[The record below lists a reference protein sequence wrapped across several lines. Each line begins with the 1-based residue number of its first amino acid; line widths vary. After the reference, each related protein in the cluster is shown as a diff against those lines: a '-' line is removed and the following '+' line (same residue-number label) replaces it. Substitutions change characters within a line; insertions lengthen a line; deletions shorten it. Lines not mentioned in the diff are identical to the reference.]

1 MPRTKKG
8 AGHPKEQDFPQSE
21 IVTPED
27 VDDLLLTLGEK
38 DIPLTGGED
47 GEEEEKE
54 SASEAA
60 PAAETAE
67 PEPEEEEKPD
77 LSFVGSGAESRMG
90 DPVKMYLHQ
99 MGRVSLL
106 TRAEEIAISKR
117 MEAGEFM
124 VGKAALGSPRGL
136 KDLHELYDSI
146 LKKKILLKDAIDLG
160 PYVDLPDGIPEAKI
174 LAKIRKGFVKL
185 RALERRIYALRKQ
198 MALKSIKDE
207 KKKALALKL
216 DALLLD
222 LIWVVKD
229 CGFQKKV
236 RERLNNR
243 LKEIGENLEEQ
254 EHAMHVQEKRMGLS
268 PEILAKLPSHLG
280 SSPSKLKVFEKKSS
294 LRGEDL
300 LVAALAWDK
309 ARKTIVE
316 IEKDAMMDRVSIR
329 AMMKNIRVGERE
341 AYTSGMEMVE
351 ANLRLVVSIAK
362 KYSNRGMLFLDLIQE
377 GNIGLMKAVEKF
389 DYRRGY
395 KFSTYATWWIRQA
408 ITRAIA
414 DQGRTVRLPVHMNEI
429 INKSTRAS
437 RDLTQELGREPQVDE
452 VAQRLEMPVEKM
464 RSVLKIAQSP
474 VSLETPV
481 GAEKDVHLG
490 DFIEDKTVASPADS
504 AGFVLL
510 QERITKVLGTLKERE
525 AEILRMRFGLT
536 NGSPQ
541 TLEQVGAVYKVTR
554 ERVRQIEAKALRKL
568 RHPSRSRELQGYLE
582 R

>member
-1 MPRTKKG
+1 
-8 AGHPKEQDFPQSE
+8 
-21 IVTPED
+21 
-27 VDDLLLTLGEK
+27 
-38 DIPLTGGED
+38 
-47 GEEEEKE
+47 
-54 SASEAA
+54 
-60 PAAETAE
+60 
-67 PEPEEEEKPD
+67 
-77 LSFVGSGAESRMG
+77 
-90 DPVKMYLHQ
+90 
-99 MGRVSLL
+99 
-106 TRAEEIAISKR
+106 
-117 MEAGEFM
+117 
-124 VGKAALGSPRGL
+124 
-136 KDLHELYDSI
+136 
-146 LKKKILLKDAIDLG
+146 
-160 PYVDLPDGIPEAKI
+160 
-174 LAKIRKGFVKL
+174 
-185 RALERRIYALRKQ
+185 
-198 MALKSIKDE
+198 
-207 KKKALALKL
+207 
-216 DALLLD
+216 
-222 LIWVVKD
+222 
-229 CGFQKKV
+229 
-236 RERLNNR
+236 
-243 LKEIGENLEEQ
+243 
-254 EHAMHVQEKRMGLS
+254 MGLS

>member
-1 MPRTKKG
+1 MPRPKKG
-8 AGHPKEQDFPQSE
+8 SGSAKEQEFPQNE

-38 DIPLTGGED
+38 DIPIAGDEED
-47 GEEEEKE
+47 EDKE

-60 PAAETAE
+60 PVVEA
-67 PEPEEEEKPD
+67 EEEEKVD
-77 LSFVGSGAESRMG
+77 TSFAGSGAESRMG

-99 MGRVSLL
+99 MGRVALL
-106 TRAEEIAISKR
+106 TRAQEIAISKR

-146 LKKKILLKDAIDLG
+146 LKKIIPLKDA
-160 PYVDLPDGIPEAKI
+160 VDLTPYADLPEGIPEAKI
-174 LAKIRKGFVKL
+174 YAKIRKGFLKL
-185 RALERRIYALRKQ
+185 RALERKIQALRKQ
-198 MALKSIKDE
+198 MTLKSIKDE
-207 KKKALALKL
+207 KKKVLAEKL
-216 DALLLD
+216 DVLLLD

-236 RERLNNR
+236 RERLNNK
-243 LKEIGENLEEQ
+243 LKEMGENLEEQ

-268 PEILAKLPSHLG
+268 PEMLTKLPAHLG
-280 SSPSKLKVFEKKSS
+280 ANPTRLKPFEKKSPMK
-294 LRGEDL
+294 GEDFL
-300 LVAALAWDK
+300 QCALAWDK
-309 ARKTIVE
+309 SRRAIIE
-316 IEKDAMMDRVSIR
+316 IEKDAMVDRGAIR

-341 AYTSGMEMVE
+341 AYTSSMEMVE

-437 RDLTQELGREPQVDE
+437 RDLTQELGREPMVDE
-452 VAQRLEMPVEKM
+452 VAKRLEMPVEKM

-490 DFIEDKTVASPADS
+490 DFIEDKSVVSPADS

-510 QERITKVLGTLKERE
+510 QERITKVLSTLKERE

-568 RHPSRSRELQGYLE
+568 RHPSRSRELQGYLD